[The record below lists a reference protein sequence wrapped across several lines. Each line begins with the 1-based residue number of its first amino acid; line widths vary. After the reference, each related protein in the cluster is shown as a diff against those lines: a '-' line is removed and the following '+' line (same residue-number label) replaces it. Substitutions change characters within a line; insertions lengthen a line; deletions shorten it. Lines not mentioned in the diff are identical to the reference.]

1 MYLCALNSKIMKKIL
16 IIMALILGMV
26 SEADAV
32 LKEKNLD
39 STLVILRAE
48 LTKHYQELNDQRAE
62 QRQQSQEVFRNL
74 RETMKQSNQNAL
86 MLYSQQQEYL
96 FDLTYACH
104 QATEQYQR
112 FQRSSAS
119 NCPSASLSVIPVG
132 R

>member
-1 MYLCALNSKIMKKIL
+1 
-16 IIMALILGMV
+16 MALILGMV

-112 FQRSSAS
+112 FQRQQLPFREFINNTSGETAA
-119 NCPSASLSVIPVG
+119 CV
-132 R
+132 